1 MYDKLVA
8 KVDKIDKCGF
18 VAKTKYNT
26 DKSDV
31 ENKISDA
38 NKKNPDTS
46 GLVKKTDFNAKI
58 TEIVSKIPSICSL
71 ATSTALYAVENKI
84 PDVSSLVKKIDCN
97 VKISD
102 IENKYITSADYYKFT
117 KDIVDNSIKSKHL
130 VDKFA
135 IAGFINN
142 ANLDKK
148 KKAATLATKVE
159 LKAKKDKI
167 ITLQAF
173 DSIYFQGKNHFEDD
187 GTQNYLMFQSM
198 YRATMYYVQSMVI
211 LSILQN
217 KYLKHC
223 LMTLLNLLLCLI
235 IALLQ
240 Y

>member
-1 MYDKLVA
+1 MLV
-8 KVDKIDKCGF
+8 VQ
-18 VAKTKYNT
+18 
-26 DKSDV
+26 S
-31 ENKISDA
+31 
-38 NKKNPDTS
+38 
-46 GLVKKTDFNAKI
+46 
-58 TEIVSKIPSICSL
+58 
-71 ATSTALYAVENKI
+71 
-84 PDVSSLVKKIDCN
+84 KKIDCN

-173 DSIYFQGKNHFEDD
+173 DSSYFQGKNHFEDD

>member
-84 PDVSSLVKKIDCN
+84 PDVSSLVKKIDCK

-148 KKAATLATKVE
+148 KKSSN
-159 LKAKKDKI
+159 I
-167 ITLQAF
+167 
-173 DSIYFQGKNHFEDD
+173 S
-187 GTQNYLMFQSM
+187 
-198 YRATMYYVQSMVI
+198 
-211 LSILQN
+211 N
-217 KYLKHC
+217 KS
-223 LMTLLNLLLCLI
+223 
-235 IALLQ
+235 
-240 Y
+240 

>member
-1 MYDKLVA
+1 M
-8 KVDKIDKCGF
+8 I
-18 VAKTKYNT
+18 
-26 DKSDV
+26 
-31 ENKISDA
+31 I
-38 NKKNPDTS
+38 
-46 GLVKKTDFNAKI
+46 
-58 TEIVSKIPSICSL
+58 
-71 ATSTALYAVENKI
+71 
-84 PDVSSLVKKIDCN
+84 
-97 VKISD
+97 
-102 IENKYITSADYYKFT
+102 YI
-117 KDIVDNSIKSKHL
+117 
-130 VDKFA
+130 
-135 IAGFINN
+135 
-142 ANLDKK
+142 KK

-173 DSIYFQGKNHFEDD
+173 DSSYFQGKNHFEDD

>member
-8 KVDKIDKCGF
+8 KVDKSDTCGF

-31 ENKISDA
+31 ENKISGA
-38 NKKNPDTS
+38 NKKNPDIS

-58 TEIVSKIPSICSL
+58 TEIVSKIPSISSL
-71 ATSTALYAVENKI
+71 ATSGALYAVENKI
-84 PDVSSLVKKIDCN
+84 PDVNSLVKKKDYDG
-97 VKISD
+97 KISD
-102 IENKYITSADYYKFT
+102 IENKYITSADYNKFT
-117 KDIVDNSIKSKHL
+117 KDIVDNIIKSIHL

-142 ANLDKK
+142 ANLDLKK
-148 KKAATLATKVE
+148 VATLATKVE

-173 DSIYFQGKNHFEDD
+173 DSSYFQGKNHFEDD
-187 GTQNYLMFQSM
+187 GTQNYLIFQSM
-198 YRATMYYVQSMVI
+198 YRANMYYVQSMVI

-223 LMTLLNLLLCLI
+223 LITLNLLLCLI